1 MKDKLKNGI
10 NYLNPISSDLDKNE
24 FSTATGEG
32 EILPL
37 LSISKEDFLSLSSAE
52 ISRLVRQKNDD
63 LTGIFLADG
72 NRRLVMALTG
82 KTPGSQGFYE
92 AYSEIAI
99 SRFMQNLEV
108 FFSHGIRRLFFPIFG
123 NSILERDKEFLQSVI
138 PSLINSL
145 FQDSAWLRFYNQYNI
160 RVEFYGSPGKLDG
173 VFPHLGLSGKIGE
186 MKNQTSGNTAHILYY
201 GFFSDSCLD
210 QVFSRHILRFID
222 EKGKEPN
229 RDELTRIYYGEYVPQ
244 ADFFINSTRAA
255 GLGALPPLAYGKN
268 TRIYTTAAPGIF
280 AVDSSLIREILYD
293 LLIESSLLNSSSEAN
308 SLTQHDLDNL
318 KDFYF
323 SNRHVFTGRTR
334 KIGRF
339 QVLDI

>member
-1 MKDKLKNGI
+1 MKDKQKNGI
-10 NYLNPISSDLDKNE
+10 NYLNPVSSDLDNKE
-24 FSTATGEG
+24 SLTATVDG

-37 LSISKEDFLSLSSAE
+37 PTIPKADFLSMSSAE
-52 ISRLVRQKNDD
+52 ISRFVRIENDD

-72 NRRLVMALTG
+72 NRRLVMTLTG
-82 KTPGSQGFYE
+82 MTPGSQGFYE
-92 AYSEIAI
+92 AYSEIAV
-99 SRFMQNLEV
+99 SRFMQNLEI
-108 FFSHGIRRLFFPIFG
+108 FFTHGIRRLFFPIFG
-123 NSILERDKEFLQSVI
+123 NSVLERDKDFLQSVI
-138 PSLINSL
+138 PTLINSL
-145 FQDSAWLRFYNQYNI
+145 FNDSTWLRFYNEHNI
-160 RVEFYGSPGKLDG
+160 RVEFYGSPGKLDD
-173 VFPHLGLSGKIGE
+173 VFPHLNLSGKIGE
-186 MKNQTSGNTAHILYY
+186 MKKLTSENTEHILYY
-201 GFFSDSCLD
+201 GFFSDSYLD
-210 QVFSRHILRFID
+210 QVFSRNILQFIA
-222 EKGKEPN
+222 ENGKEPG

-293 LLIESSLLNSSSEAN
+293 LLIESSLLSNSSEAD
-308 SLTQHDLDNL
+308 SLAQQDLDTL